1 MCRRFDPG
9 SVHFFARR
17 IEFLECGLMFSG
29 ILPQC
34 EGFRMRFSW
43 LVICAV
49 GLALSGGHRIGA
61 AEVASDSGAIK
72 ALLVTGGCCHDYPF
86 QTRQFMQATK
96 DRGVDVEWTVVMDGG
111 TGTSAEIDLY
121 KNPDWAKGYDVVVH
135 NECFANT
142 ANPDY
147 IRSITKTHH
156 AGVNAVVI
164 HCAMH
169 TYRAAEI
176 DDWREFLGVTSRRH
190 EHQSHY
196 PVVVADK
203 DNWITKAIPDSYKTP
218 MDELYVIEKTWPNT
232 TVLATSVSEKTQESH
247 PVIWT
252 NTYGEARVFGTTY
265 GHSVDTFSDET
276 FLELIVRGLV
286 WAAERE
292 PQAQ

>member
-1 MCRRFDPG
+1 MIPLRRLLITLAAV
-9 SVHFFARR
+9 S
-17 IEFLECGLMFSG
+17 FLLGATDSE
-29 ILPQC
+29 
-34 EGFRMRFSW
+34 
-43 LVICAV
+43 
-49 GLALSGGHRIGA
+49 A
-61 AEVASDSGAIK
+61 AEKKSGNRKKKQPASPKVGPKVPIR
-72 ALLVTGGCCHDYPF
+72 ALLITGGCCHNYFIQSKLLTEGVSRNVNVDW
-86 QTRQFMQATK
+86 TVLHDGGKGTQATIK
-96 DRGVDVEWTVVMDGG
+96 
-111 TGTSAEIDLY
+111 LY
-121 KNPDWAKGYDVVVH
+121 NDPDWARPYDVVIH

-142 ANPDY
+142 ADPDY
-147 IRSITKTHH
+147 IRSITKAHH

-196 PVVVADK
+196 GVSVSDK
-203 DNWITKAIPDSYKTP
+203 DNWITQAIPDGYKTP

-232 TVLATSVSEKTQESH
+232 TVLATSVSEKTQETH
-247 PVIWT
+247 PVVWT

-286 WAAERE
+286 WAAECE
-292 PQAQ
+292 PQTP

>member
-1 MCRRFDPG
+1 MKTSASLVF
-9 SVHFFARR
+9 VVAFVLQLIF
-17 IEFLECGLMFSG
+17 GLG
-29 ILPQC
+29 TQ
-34 EGFRMRFSW
+34 
-43 LVICAV
+43 AV
-49 GLALSGGHRIGA
+49 ADDNGRPIR
-61 AEVASDSGAIK
+61 

-86 QTRQFMQATK
+86 QTRQYMQAAK

-121 KNPDWAKGYDVVVH
+121 KDPDWAKGYDVVVH

-147 IRSITKTHH
+147 IRSITKAHH

-196 PVVVADK
+196 EVVVTDK
-203 DNWITKAIPDSYKTP
+203 SNWITQSIPDGYKTP
-218 MDELYVIEKTWPNT
+218 MDELYVIEKTWPKT
-232 TVLATSVSEKTQESH
+232 KVLATSASEKTQTSH

-252 NTYGEARVFGTTY
+252 NSYGEARVFGTTY

-286 WAAERE
+286 WAAECE
-292 PQAQ
+292 PQAP